1 MLHNVFLRGVSLVA
15 IAAASTA
22 AAQDRGPSYT
32 FFGTPG
38 LLEMPTAE
46 SANRSDIAATLS
58 YGGSAGV
65 RTSFTYQLTDRFS
78 GSFRY
83 ASMDIYRPD
92 RDGDGFDDIF
102 ETFDRSFDMQ
112 YRISDESRYLPAV
125 AIGLRDFLGTGRF
138 SSEYIVG
145 SKSFGANLIVSG
157 GIGWGRMGEHNGFTN
172 PLGRIDPAF
181 EDRPIYVDRTFA
193 DEPGEGNGGQISA
206 NQFFR
211 GDAAFFGGVEYQI
224 NPKLGVK
231 AEYSSIAYDPF
242 NYLPAVDRES
252 PWNFGVTYRPTN
264 GTELNLAYLYG
275 TEISASATF
284 LINPE
289 NRPTAGGL
297 DPAPAPVRVRT
308 ADQRAALT
316 WDQAKQPEPAV
327 RAGLT
332 QLLAVEGIALVG
344 LQITDTTARLRYDNT
359 RFRSEAQA
367 MGRAAR
373 MMTQIIPPSV
383 NTFIMEPTANG
394 IPVSATTL
402 RRSDIEALENRVG
415 AADTLYQNASF
426 GASGANDG
434 LVFQPVTGPRFQW
447 GIAPYLSLILFNQ
460 NDPVSADV
468 GLAFDAQ
475 YKIAPNLVIKGRVQ
489 QTLQGASD
497 PLQFFDTPND
507 YVNVRTDTAY
517 FGRHGGPTLEKLAI
531 THYSRPGKDLYG
543 RISAGYLERMYGGIS
558 TELLWKPVSSRLA
571 LGAEL
576 NYTALRDQD
585 MGFGFALYE
594 TVATDENRRSRV
606 EVGDY
611 DVVTGHLS
619 AYYDLGRGYQ
629 AQLDV
634 GRYLAGDWGATFALD
649 REFENG
655 WTVGGYFTLTD
666 MPFDDFG
673 EGSFDKGIRISI
685 PFDYFIG
692 TPSQKSVDTTL
703 QSLSRD
709 GGARLDVDGRLYDV
723 VRSGHQS
730 DLTDTWGRFWR

>member
-1 MLHNVFLRGVSLVA
+1 MMRHVILCGVSLGA
-15 IAAASTA
+15 LITAGASM
-22 AAQDRGPSYT
+22 AQDRGPSYT

-46 SANRSDIAATLS
+46 GAPRSQISSTIGYS
-58 YGGSAGV
+58 GSGGYKL
-65 RTSFTYQLTDRFS
+65 SFTYQLSDRFW
-78 GSFRY
+78 GAFRY
-83 ASMDIYRPD
+83 SAFDVYRPD
-92 RDGDGFDDIF
+92 EDRTGPGETG
-102 ETFDRSFDMQ
+102 ETFDRSFDLQ
-112 YRISDESRYLPAV
+112 YRLTDESTYLPAIAV
-125 AIGLRDFLGTGRF
+125 GLRDFLGTGRF

-145 SKSFGANLIVSG
+145 SKSFGPNLIVSAG
-157 GIGWGRMGEHNGFTN
+157 LGWGEMGSYNGIEN

-181 EDRPIYVDRTFA
+181 YDRPVYVDRTFA
-193 DEPGEGNGGQISA
+193 DEPGEGNGGTIST

-211 GDAAFFGGVEYQI
+211 GDMAVFGGVEYQI

-231 AEYSSIAYDPF
+231 AEYSTISYDPDI
-242 NYLPAVDRES
+242 YAAAVDRES
-252 PWNFGVTYRPTN
+252 PWNFGVTYRPTD
-264 GTELNLAYLYG
+264 GTEFSLAYLYG
-275 TEISASATF
+275 TELSASATF

-289 NRPTAGGL
+289 KRPVASGL

-308 ADQRAALT
+308 ADQAAALT

-327 RAGLT
+327 RAGLA
-332 QLLAVEGIALVG
+332 QLLAVEGIDLVG
-344 LQITDTTARLRYDNT
+344 LQITDRTARLRYANT

-394 IPVSATTL
+394 IPLSATTL

-415 AADTLYQNASF
+415 AADALYQRASID
-426 GASGANDG
+426 ASGPTDG
-434 LVFQPVTGPRFQW
+434 LVLQPQEGPRFKW
-447 GIAPYLSLILFNQ
+447 GIAPYMALILFNR
-460 NDPVSADV
+460 NSPVNADY
-468 GLAFDAQ
+468 GLSFEAEYQ
-475 YKIAPNLVIKGRVQ
+475 IAPNLKVEGRV
-489 QTLQGASD
+489 LQSVLGEQK
-497 PLQFFDTPND
+497 PLTFFDTPND
-507 YVNVRTDTAY
+507 YVNVRTDGAF
-517 FGRHGGPTLEKLAI
+517 FGRHGGPTLERLTL
-531 THYSRPGKDLYG
+531 THYSRPGKDIYG
-543 RISAGYLERMYGGIS
+543 RITAGYLERMYGGIS
-558 TELLWKPVSSRLA
+558 GEVLWKPVGSRLA
-571 LGAEL
+571 LGAEV
-576 NYTALRDQD
+576 NYAALRDQD

-594 TVATDENRRSRV
+594 TVREDGLRNRV

-619 AYYDLGRGYQ
+619 AYYELGRGYH
-629 AQLDV
+629 AQVDV
-634 GRYLAGDWGATFALD
+634 GRYLAGDWGATFSLD

-655 WTVGGYFTLTD
+655 WKVGGYFTLTD

-692 TPSQKSVDTTL
+692 TPSQKSVSTTL
-703 QSLSRD
+703 QSLARD

-723 VRSGHQS
+723 VRGGHQT